1 MRKIFIGVFVIILLM
16 FIWIFSS
23 YNQLI
28 RLDEKVEA
36 AWSQV
41 LNQYK
46 RRFDLI
52 NSLVET
58 VRGATDY
65 EGSLLKEIVSL
76 RAEANKTLNVGDLAT
91 NPEAMAAFQKSQAAL
106 SDGLGRLF
114 MVIENYPNLKASENF
129 FTLQSQLE
137 GTENRITVARKD
149 YIEAIRLY
157 NTRIR
162 MIPTAW
168 IADYIGLERRQTF
181 DIPIEEQKRPEIR
194 FK

>member
-137 GTENRITVARKD
+137 GTENRISVARKD